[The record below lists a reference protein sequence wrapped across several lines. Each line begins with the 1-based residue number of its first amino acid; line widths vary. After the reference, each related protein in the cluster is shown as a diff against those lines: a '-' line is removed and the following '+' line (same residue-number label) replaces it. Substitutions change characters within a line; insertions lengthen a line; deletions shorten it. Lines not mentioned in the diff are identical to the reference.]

1 MRILRELQKRIFP
14 TLIALTALSVS
25 LSAAFYSV
33 TGLSKLFAGA
43 SFQVMVMAGS
53 LEVAKLVIASLL
65 YQYWGQLNK
74 ILRTYLSV
82 ATVILVIITSVGIYG
97 FLSAAYQETAT
108 KTGIVDKEVELLELR
123 KNRFIE
129 SRDYYYQEKK
139 SLDEG
144 INQLRKGLSN
154 NVIQYKDKE
163 TGQII
168 TTTSSSNRRALQEQL
183 KSAIEQRSQ
192 ISIKLE
198 QATDSINSIEVKSLT
213 VETESDL
220 AGELGPLKYLSE
232 LTEVPMNRI
241 INYLLLIIIFVFDP
255 LAISLV
261 IAANFAFD
269 KIKPKKKEVDDNTEV
284 GPQPMILN
292 EDVLSHIEKV
302 LDKKVRDVS
311 DLKEP
316 DSEQGVMVDEE
327 EIDEDNMYDED
338 YYQWEK
344 ESVEELHLQDM
355 SEDFEE
361 DIIIDKSNQDEL
373 IRTMASLDSSEV
385 LREIKKEM
393 TPDKDNSWDVTLQDG
408 LEEEEE
414 WDEDHALDLVMNDMV
429 KDFTEEDIQKI
440 IDTNEEEIEPNEDL
454 KLATEKFKE
463 IVVNDPE
470 EVVVEDTLKEV
481 EPPVSKTNVSP
492 YLRVGNRVIPRNKRY
507 GK

>member
-82 ATVILVIITSVGIYG
+82 ATVILVIITSVGIYE

-344 ESVEELHLQDM
+344 ESVEELHLQDI

-454 KLATEKFKE
+454 KLVTEKFKE

>member
-344 ESVEELHLQDM
+344 ESVEELHLQDI

-454 KLATEKFKE
+454 KLVTEKFKE

>member
-1 MRILRELQKRIFP
+1 MKILTELQKRIFP

-74 ILRTYLSV
+74 ILRTYLSI

-123 KNRFIE
+123 KNRFVE

-183 KSAIEQRSQ
+183 KSAIEQRNQ

-232 LTEVPMNRI
+232 LTDVPMNRI
-241 INYLLLIIIFVFDP
+241 INYLLLVIIFVFDP

-269 KIKPKKKEVDDNTEV
+269 KIRPKKKEVDENTEV

-292 EDVLSHIEKV
+292 EEVLSHIEKV

-311 DLKEP
+311 DIKEP
-316 DSEQGVMVDEE
+316 DSEQGVMIDEE

-344 ESVEELHLQDM
+344 ESVEELHLQDI

-385 LREIKKEM
+385 LREIKKEIM
-393 TPDKDNSWDVTLQDG
+393 PDKDNSWDSTLQDG
-408 LEEEEE
+408 LEDEE
-414 WDEDHALDLVMNDMV
+414 WDEDHALDQVMNDMV

-440 IDTNEEEIEPNEDL
+440 IDTNEEETEPNEDL
-454 KLATEKFKE
+454 KLAAEKFKE

>member
-1 MRILRELQKRIFP
+1 
-14 TLIALTALSVS
+14 
-25 LSAAFYSV
+25 
-33 TGLSKLFAGA
+33 
-43 SFQVMVMAGS
+43 
-53 LEVAKLVIASLL
+53 
-65 YQYWGQLNK
+65 
-74 ILRTYLSV
+74 
-82 ATVILVIITSVGIYG
+82 
-97 FLSAAYQETAT
+97 
-108 KTGIVDKEVELLELR
+108 
-123 KNRFIE
+123 
-129 SRDYYYQEKK
+129 
-139 SLDEG
+139 
-144 INQLRKGLSN
+144 
-154 NVIQYKDKE
+154 
-163 TGQII
+163 
-168 TTTSSSNRRALQEQL
+168 
-183 KSAIEQRSQ
+183 
-192 ISIKLE
+192 
-198 QATDSINSIEVKSLT
+198 
-213 VETESDL
+213 
-220 AGELGPLKYLSE
+220 
-232 LTEVPMNRI
+232 
-241 INYLLLIIIFVFDP
+241 
-255 LAISLV
+255 
-261 IAANFAFD
+261 
-269 KIKPKKKEVDDNTEV
+269 
-284 GPQPMILN
+284 
-292 EDVLSHIEKV
+292 
-302 LDKKVRDVS
+302 
-311 DLKEP
+311 
-316 DSEQGVMVDEE
+316 MVDEE

-344 ESVEELHLQDM
+344 ESVEELHLQDI

>member
-344 ESVEELHLQDM
+344 ESVEELHLQDI

-361 DIIIDKSNQDEL
+361 DIIIDKYNQDEL

-454 KLATEKFKE
+454 KLVTEKFKE

>member
-198 QATDSINSIEVKSLT
+198 QATDSINSIEVKTLT

-232 LTEVPMNRI
+232 LTDVPMNRI

-344 ESVEELHLQDM
+344 ESVEELHLQDI

>member
-1 MRILRELQKRIFP
+1 MKILIELQKRIFP

-74 ILRTYLSV
+74 ILRTYLSI

-183 KSAIEQRSQ
+183 KSAIEQRNQ

-232 LTEVPMNRI
+232 LTDVPMNRI
-241 INYLLLIIIFVFDP
+241 INYLLLVIIFVFDP

-269 KIKPKKKEVDDNTEV
+269 KIRPKKKEVDDNTEV

-292 EDVLSHIEKV
+292 EEVLSHIEKV

-311 DLKEP
+311 DIKEP
-316 DSEQGVMVDEE
+316 DSEQGVMIDEE

-344 ESVEELHLQDM
+344 ESVEELHLQDI

-373 IRTMASLDSSEV
+373 LRTMASLDSSEV
-385 LREIKKEM
+385 LREIKKEISS
-393 TPDKDNSWDVTLQDG
+393 DKDVDEWDHTLQDG
-408 LEEEEE
+408 LEDEE
-414 WDEDHALDLVMNDMV
+414 WDEDHALDQVMNDMV

>member
-123 KNRFIE
+123 KNRFVE

-232 LTEVPMNRI
+232 LTDVPMNRI

-316 DSEQGVMVDEE
+316 DSEQEVMVDEE
-327 EIDEDNMYDED
+327 EIDEDDMYDED

-344 ESVEELHLQDM
+344 ESVEELHLQDI

-393 TPDKDNSWDVTLQDG
+393 MLDKDNSWDVTLQDG

-414 WDEDHALDLVMNDMV
+414 WDEDHALDMVMNDMV

>member
-232 LTEVPMNRI
+232 LTDVPMNRI

-344 ESVEELHLQDM
+344 ESVEELHLQDI

-454 KLATEKFKE
+454 KLVTEKFKE

>member
-123 KNRFIE
+123 KNRFVE

-454 KLATEKFKE
+454 KLATEMFKE

>member
-1 MRILRELQKRIFP
+1 MKILTELQKRIFP

-74 ILRTYLSV
+74 ILRTYLSI

-123 KNRFIE
+123 KNRFVE

-183 KSAIEQRSQ
+183 KSAIEQRNQ

-232 LTEVPMNRI
+232 LTDVPMNRI
-241 INYLLLIIIFVFDP
+241 INYLLLVIIFVFDP

-269 KIKPKKKEVDDNTEV
+269 KIRPKKKEVDENTEV

-292 EDVLSHIEKV
+292 EEVLSHIEKV

-311 DLKEP
+311 DIKEP
-316 DSEQGVMVDEE
+316 DSEQGVMIDEE

-344 ESVEELHLQDM
+344 ESVEELHLQDI

-385 LREIKKEM
+385 LREIKKEIM
-393 TPDKDNSWDVTLQDG
+393 PDKDNSWDSTLQDG
-408 LEEEEE
+408 LEDEE
-414 WDEDHALDLVMNDMV
+414 WDEDHALDQVMNDMV

-454 KLATEKFKE
+454 KLAAEKFKE

>member
-1 MRILRELQKRIFP
+1 
-14 TLIALTALSVS
+14 
-25 LSAAFYSV
+25 
-33 TGLSKLFAGA
+33 
-43 SFQVMVMAGS
+43 
-53 LEVAKLVIASLL
+53 
-65 YQYWGQLNK
+65 
-74 ILRTYLSV
+74 
-82 ATVILVIITSVGIYG
+82 
-97 FLSAAYQETAT
+97 
-108 KTGIVDKEVELLELR
+108 
-123 KNRFIE
+123 
-129 SRDYYYQEKK
+129 
-139 SLDEG
+139 
-144 INQLRKGLSN
+144 
-154 NVIQYKDKE
+154 
-163 TGQII
+163 
-168 TTTSSSNRRALQEQL
+168 
-183 KSAIEQRSQ
+183 
-192 ISIKLE
+192 
-198 QATDSINSIEVKSLT
+198 
-213 VETESDL
+213 
-220 AGELGPLKYLSE
+220 
-232 LTEVPMNRI
+232 
-241 INYLLLIIIFVFDP
+241 
-255 LAISLV
+255 
-261 IAANFAFD
+261 
-269 KIKPKKKEVDDNTEV
+269 
-284 GPQPMILN
+284 MILN
-292 EDVLSHIEKV
+292 EEVLSHIEKV

-311 DLKEP
+311 DIKEP
-316 DSEQGVMVDEE
+316 DSEQGVMIDEE

-373 IRTMASLDSSEV
+373 IRTMASLDSGEV
-385 LREIKKEM
+385 LREIKKEIE
-393 TPDKDNSWDVTLQDG
+393 PDNDDSWDSTLQDG

>member
-1 MRILRELQKRIFP
+1 MKILTELQKRIFP

-74 ILRTYLSV
+74 ILRTYLSI

-123 KNRFIE
+123 KNRFVE

-183 KSAIEQRSQ
+183 KSAIEQRNQ

-232 LTEVPMNRI
+232 LTDVPMNRI
-241 INYLLLIIIFVFDP
+241 INYLLLVIIFVFDP

-269 KIKPKKKEVDDNTEV
+269 KIRPKKKEVDENTEV

-292 EDVLSHIEKV
+292 EEVLSHIEKV

-311 DLKEP
+311 DIKEP
-316 DSEQGVMVDEE
+316 DSEQGVMIDEE

-344 ESVEELHLQDM
+344 ESVEELHLQDI

-385 LREIKKEM
+385 LREIKKEIM
-393 TPDKDNSWDVTLQDG
+393 PDKDNSWDSTLQDG
-408 LEEEEE
+408 LEDEE
-414 WDEDHALDLVMNDMV
+414 WDEDHALDQVMNDMV

>member
-1 MRILRELQKRIFP
+1 
-14 TLIALTALSVS
+14 
-25 LSAAFYSV
+25 
-33 TGLSKLFAGA
+33 
-43 SFQVMVMAGS
+43 
-53 LEVAKLVIASLL
+53 
-65 YQYWGQLNK
+65 
-74 ILRTYLSV
+74 
-82 ATVILVIITSVGIYG
+82 
-97 FLSAAYQETAT
+97 
-108 KTGIVDKEVELLELR
+108 
-123 KNRFIE
+123 
-129 SRDYYYQEKK
+129 
-139 SLDEG
+139 
-144 INQLRKGLSN
+144 
-154 NVIQYKDKE
+154 
-163 TGQII
+163 
-168 TTTSSSNRRALQEQL
+168 
-183 KSAIEQRSQ
+183 
-192 ISIKLE
+192 
-198 QATDSINSIEVKSLT
+198 
-213 VETESDL
+213 
-220 AGELGPLKYLSE
+220 
-232 LTEVPMNRI
+232 
-241 INYLLLIIIFVFDP
+241 
-255 LAISLV
+255 
-261 IAANFAFD
+261 
-269 KIKPKKKEVDDNTEV
+269 
-284 GPQPMILN
+284 MILN
-292 EDVLSHIEKV
+292 EEVLSHIEKV

-316 DSEQGVMVDEE
+316 DSEQGVMIDEE
-327 EIDEDNMYDED
+327 EIDEDNMYDEE

-373 IRTMASLDSSEV
+373 IRTMASLDSGEV

-393 TPDKDNSWDVTLQDG
+393 MPDKDNSWDFTLQDG

>member
-1 MRILRELQKRIFP
+1 MKILIELQKRIFP

-65 YQYWGQLNK
+65 YQYWEQLNK
-74 ILRTYLSV
+74 ILRTYLSI

-123 KNRFIE
+123 KNRFVE

-168 TTTSSSNRRALQEQL
+168 TTTSSSTRRALQEEL
-183 KSAIEQRSQ
+183 KSAIEQRNQ

-232 LTEVPMNRI
+232 LTDVPMNRI
-241 INYLLLIIIFVFDP
+241 INYLLLVIIFVFDP

-269 KIKPKKKEVDDNTEV
+269 KIRPKKKEVDENTEV

-292 EDVLSHIEKV
+292 EEVLSHIEKV

-311 DLKEP
+311 DIKEP
-316 DSEQGVMVDEE
+316 DSEQGVMIDEE
-327 EIDEDNMYDED
+327 EIDEDNMYDDD

-344 ESVEELHLQDM
+344 ESVEELHLQDI

-385 LREIKKEM
+385 LREIKKEIM
-393 TPDKDNSWDVTLQDG
+393 PDKDNSWDSTLQDG
-408 LEEEEE
+408 LEDEE
-414 WDEDHALDLVMNDMV
+414 WDEDHALDQVMNDMV
-429 KDFTEEDIQKI
+429 KDFTEEDIQNI
-440 IDTNEEEIEPNEDL
+440 IDTNEEETEPNEDL

>member
-53 LEVAKLVIASLL
+53 LEVAKFVIASLL

-123 KNRFIE
+123 KNRFVE

-344 ESVEELHLQDM
+344 ESVEELHLQDI

-373 IRTMASLDSSEV
+373 IRTMASLDSSE
-385 LREIKKEM
+385 INKDIAH
-393 TPDKDNSWDVTLQDG
+393 DKDNSWDVTLQDG

>member
-82 ATVILVIITSVGIYG
+82 ATVILVMITSVGIYG

-344 ESVEELHLQDM
+344 ESVEELHLQDI

-385 LREIKKEM
+385 LREIKKDM

>member
-183 KSAIEQRSQ
+183 KRAIEQRSQ

-344 ESVEELHLQDM
+344 ESVEELHLQDI

>member
-1 MRILRELQKRIFP
+1 M
-14 TLIALTALSVS
+14 
-25 LSAAFYSV
+25 
-33 TGLSKLFAGA
+33 
-43 SFQVMVMAGS
+43 
-53 LEVAKLVIASLL
+53 
-65 YQYWGQLNK
+65 
-74 ILRTYLSV
+74 
-82 ATVILVIITSVGIYG
+82 
-97 FLSAAYQETAT
+97 
-108 KTGIVDKEVELLELR
+108 
-123 KNRFIE
+123 
-129 SRDYYYQEKK
+129 
-139 SLDEG
+139 
-144 INQLRKGLSN
+144 
-154 NVIQYKDKE
+154 
-163 TGQII
+163 
-168 TTTSSSNRRALQEQL
+168 
-183 KSAIEQRSQ
+183 
-192 ISIKLE
+192 
-198 QATDSINSIEVKSLT
+198 TDSINSIEVKSLT

-344 ESVEELHLQDM
+344 ESVEELHLQDI

>member
-123 KNRFIE
+123 KNRFVE

-232 LTEVPMNRI
+232 LTDVPMNRI

-316 DSEQGVMVDEE
+316 DSEQEVMVDEE
-327 EIDEDNMYDED
+327 EIDEDDMYDED

-344 ESVEELHLQDM
+344 ESVEELHLQDI

-393 TPDKDNSWDVTLQDG
+393 MPDKDNSWDVTLQDG

-414 WDEDHALDLVMNDMV
+414 WDEDHALDMVMNDMV

>member
-198 QATDSINSIEVKSLT
+198 QATDSINSIEVKTLT

-232 LTEVPMNRI
+232 LTDVPMNRI
-241 INYLLLIIIFVFDP
+241 INYLLLVIIFVFDP

-269 KIKPKKKEVDDNTEV
+269 KIRPKKKEVDDNTEV

-292 EDVLSHIEKV
+292 EEVLSHIEKV

-316 DSEQGVMVDEE
+316 DSEQGVMIDEE
-327 EIDEDNMYDED
+327 EIDEDNMYDEE

-373 IRTMASLDSSEV
+373 IRTMASLDSGEV
-385 LREIKKEM
+385 LREIKKEIE
-393 TPDKDNSWDVTLQDG
+393 PDNDDSWDSTLQDG